1 MTEKELKKLSK
12 IDLELLGREEGIE
25 LDRRYNKEKLIKQL
39 VKAYDSKPDCGC
51 GDTDD
56 VDGKCD
62 GSHAKVSI
70 ATKEVVEEVVEEVEE
85 VEEVVEEDN
94 TPPWIKLGIPE
105 RQYNR
110 LRNNGKI

>member
-1 MTEKELKKLSK
+1 MTEKELKQLSK
-12 IDLELLGREEGIE
+12 VDLELLGREEGIE
-25 LDRRYNKEKLIKQL
+25 LDRRFNKGKLIKQL
-39 VKAYDSKPDCGC
+39 LEIYDAKPDCGC

-56 VDGKCD
+56 EGGKCD
-62 GSHAKVSI
+62 GSHAK
-70 ATKEVVEEVVEEVEE
+70 AQAKVEEVVEEE
-85 VEEVVEEDN
+85 EEVVEEDT